1 MRAELEVSLLQ
12 RMLAHEPADRP
23 PTAAILKHPVF
34 WSKVQLYVYS
44 SSTVTNLFGE
54 AQDKGP
60 PSVVGI

>member
-34 WSKVQLYVYS
+34 WSKVQLY